1 MQQLI
6 KITTEPIRI
15 ETFSQNARLVSSN
28 SVDLERRKAI
38 ARSTALQKTAGQGS
52 ASIEHIRRINRTF
65 SKSNVNTVTQKTKN
79 FQEQLIS
86 RQSQQSAP
94 APAKMP
100 QVMQVQAPVISSDN
114 GSSVVSAV
122 SNAPAVTAS
131 SRDVSAEPRSSYT
144 AQRGAFEMRVA
155 RGDLSYLP
163 PLVMTVITQRP
174 QVHVEYIGGF
184 NYVPPRET
192 DSGGNINLFT

>member
-6 KITTEPIRI
+6 KITSDPIRI
-15 ETFSQNARLVSSN
+15 ETFSQNARLVSSD

-65 SKSNVNTVTQKTKN
+65 SKSSVNTVTPKTEN

-86 RQSQQSAP
+86 HQPQQSSP
-94 APAKMP
+94 SSAKMP
-100 QVMQVQAPVISSDN
+100 QMVQPQRPVISSDN
-114 GSSVVSAV
+114 EVSSVSAASTVSVA
-122 SNAPAVTAS
+122 STATE
-131 SRDVSAEPRSSYT
+131 DIFAETRSSYT

-155 RGDLSYLP
+155 RGDLTYLP

-174 QVHVEYIGGF
+174 QVHVEYLGGF
-184 NYVPPRET
+184 NYVPPRES

>member
-65 SKSNVNTVTQKTKN
+65 SQSNVNTVTPKTEN

-114 GSSVVSAV
+114 GSSVVSVV

-131 SRDVSAEPRSSYT
+131 SRDVSAEPRSSYA

-155 RGDLSYLP
+155 RGDLTYLP

>member
-65 SKSNVNTVTQKTKN
+65 SQSNVNTVTPKTEN

-155 RGDLSYLP
+155 RGDLTYLP

>member
-65 SKSNVNTVTQKTKN
+65 SQSNVNTVTPKTEN

-114 GSSVVSAV
+114 GSSVVSVV

-155 RGDLSYLP
+155 RGDLTYLP

>member
-6 KITTEPIRI
+6 KITTDPIRI

-65 SKSNVNTVTQKTKN
+65 SQSNVNTVTPKTEN

-86 RQSQQSAP
+86 RQSQQPAP

-100 QVMQVQAPVISSDN
+100 QVMQAQTPVISSDN

-122 SNAPAVTAS
+122 SNATAATAS
-131 SRDVSAEPRSSYT
+131 SRDISAETRSSYT

-155 RGDLSYLP
+155 RGDLTYLP